1 MNVGDNVLKRN
12 EKNQS
17 DVQENSGEGRGA
29 MSLVQ
34 IEIEI
39 ELVEMEDDL
48 ARNGDFL
55 LLQCDDEDGGN
66 LKGR

>member
-1 MNVGDNVLKRN
+1 MKSN

-29 MSLVQ
+29 MSLLQ
-34 IEIEI
+34 IEIEIEI
-39 ELVEMEDDL
+39 ELVEIEDDL